1 MIIISKSVSQT
12 KEIGK
17 KFSKFLEKQD
27 IILLKGQ
34 LGAGKTIFV
43 KGLLEGLGYKKLVL
57 SPSFTLVRRYKAG
70 KILVN
75 HIDLYRLDRK
85 NLSSIDIE
93 EYLYGKDS
101 ISIIEWGKKIEPYL
115 EKYFIVDFSFMSME
129 KRKLSFSQKG
139 YKRKSKIEL

>member
-1 MIIISKSVSQT
+1 MVVISKSVSQT

-17 KFSKFLEKQD
+17 QFSKFLEKQD
-27 IILLKGQ
+27 IVLLKGQ
-34 LGAGKTIFV
+34 LGAGKTVFV

-85 NLSSIDIE
+85 SLSSIDIE

-115 EKYFIVDFSFMSME
+115 EKYFIVDFSFINME
-129 KRKLSFSQKG
+129 KRKLLFSQKG
-139 YKRKSKIEL
+139 YKRNLKIGL